1 MSRHYSMVSK
11 GPEPSLDANLDDCVH
26 HVRAIRWRQGLSQ
39 HEFAARYGIPLATLR
54 AWEQD
59 LVQPDPVALVLL
71 IVIDRQPDAVL
82 RALRRDS
89 SVASGIDGD
98 LFNV

>member
-1 MSRHYSMVSK
+1 MSRHYTMVSN
-11 GPEPSLDANLDDCVH
+11 GPEPSMDDCVH

-54 AWEQD
+54 AWELD
-59 LVQPDPVALVLL
+59 LVQPDAIALVLL

-82 RALRRDS
+82 RALRREGS
-89 SVASGIDGD
+89 ATRGIGGD

>member
-11 GPEPSLDANLDDCVH
+11 GLEPSLEDCVH

-59 LVQPDPVALVLL
+59 LVQPDPIALVLL

-82 RALRRDS
+82 RALQRDS
-89 SVASGIDGD
+89 SVAGGIDGD